1 MRTWPATADE
11 LPLAASLLGE
21 FRDYYGRDT
30 PTDAEFAD
38 SVALIA
44 TSGSGEYLLG
54 TLNGDE
60 AVGVVQLRY
69 RWSIWTS
76 SDDAWIEDVF
86 VRESSRGAGLG
97 RALMELAMA
106 RARERG
112 CARIELDVDEAN
124 HAALTLYRELGF
136 SAEIKAEERSLMMG
150 RRLGA

>member
-1 MRTWPATADE
+1 M
-11 LPLAASLLGE
+11 AASLLGE
-21 FRDYYGRDT
+21 FRDHYGRDT
-30 PTDAEFAD
+30 PTDAEFVD

-54 TLNGDE
+54 TLSGDE

-124 HAALTLYRELGF
+124 HAALALYRDLGF
-136 SAEIKAEERSLMMG
+136 SAEIKAEKRSLMMG
-150 RRLGA
+150 RRLEA